1 MDSSSTDSIHF
12 DFTGSSD
19 IDPAKDAHM
28 HALTVRFIDK
38 DTIEQEWV
46 MFQDGKPVDST
57 TFRLQ
62 RVEQL

>member
-1 MDSSSTDSIHF
+1 MDSSNKDSIHL
-12 DFTGSSD
+12 DYTASIG

-28 HALTVRFIDK
+28 HALTIRFIDK
-38 DTIEQEWV
+38 DTIEQEWE
-46 MFQDGKPVDST
+46 MYRDGKPVEST